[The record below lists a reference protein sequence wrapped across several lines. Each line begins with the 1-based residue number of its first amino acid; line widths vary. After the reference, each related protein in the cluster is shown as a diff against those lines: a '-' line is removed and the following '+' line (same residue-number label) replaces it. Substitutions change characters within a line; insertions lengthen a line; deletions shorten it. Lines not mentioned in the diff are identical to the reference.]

1 MRKLIS
7 ISILLIAISFSCDE
21 KKNINESLLEN
32 KNSKWYTIK
41 YETRNVEFQFPKNQY
56 IKSNDTAVVDWL
68 GNVELETFRLVYKQ
82 PDSSGNLGYSF
93 SHYKYP
99 NHKFEE
105 NEITPF
111 FDGIVEN
118 LKDAFNA
125 QIIYN
130 KKIQYN
136 GYPGREIYYLIPN
149 QKVYFTERTYLIDGE
164 QYVMSVLTDKNRLI
178 DSSIKKFFD
187 SFQILD

>member
-7 ISILLIAISFSCDE
+7 ILILLIVIFFSCNE
-21 KKNINESLLEN
+21 KKNITESLLEN
-32 KNSKWYTIK
+32 KNSKWFTIK

-68 GNVELETFRLVYKQ
+68 GNVELETLRLIYKQ

-118 LKDAFNA
+118 LKDTFNA

-130 KKIQYN
+130 KKIQYD
-136 GYPGREIYYLIPN
+136 GHPGHEIYYLIPN
-149 QKVYFTERTYLIDGE
+149 QKLYFTHRTYLIDGE
-164 QYVMSVLTDKNRLI
+164 QYAMTVLTDKNHLI
-178 DSSIKKFFD
+178 NSSIKKFFD